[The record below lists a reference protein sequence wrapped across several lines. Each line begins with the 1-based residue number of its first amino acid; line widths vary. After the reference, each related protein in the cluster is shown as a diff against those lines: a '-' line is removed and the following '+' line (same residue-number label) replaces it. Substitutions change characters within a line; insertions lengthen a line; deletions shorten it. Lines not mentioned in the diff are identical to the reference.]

1 MVILTLRTRGKERRE
16 SGQRTGRKSLHDP
29 RFKSFMLW
37 NIWRNSDP
45 IDDPISDP
53 NTFNQE
59 TGSIGYPQGSQYT
72 IKSVQERRKVEMRAG
87 RYK

>member
-1 MVILTLRTRGKERRE
+1 
-16 SGQRTGRKSLHDP
+16 
-29 RFKSFMLW
+29 MLW

-53 NTFNQE
+53 NTFKQE